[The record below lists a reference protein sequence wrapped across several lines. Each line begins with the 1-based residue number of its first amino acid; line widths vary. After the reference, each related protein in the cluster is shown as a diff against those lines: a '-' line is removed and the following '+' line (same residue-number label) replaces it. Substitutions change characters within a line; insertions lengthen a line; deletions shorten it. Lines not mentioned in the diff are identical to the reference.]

1 MHTLMITNKIT
12 SLFAC
17 LFKLLGLA
25 SGIRPKKK
33 VQGMRN
39 RKDETKQ
46 ILYVDDVIIY
56 KIWNNLK
63 INY

>member
-12 SLFAC
+12 S

-46 ILYVDDVIIY
+46 ISYVDDVIIY
-56 KIWNNLK
+56 KI
-63 INY
+63 